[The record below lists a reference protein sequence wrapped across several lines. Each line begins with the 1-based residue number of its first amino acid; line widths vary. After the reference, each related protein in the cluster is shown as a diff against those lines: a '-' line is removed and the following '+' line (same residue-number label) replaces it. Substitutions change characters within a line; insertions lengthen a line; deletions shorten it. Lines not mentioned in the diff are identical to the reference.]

1 MDIKK
6 LDEILGNAVEIRD
19 AEIGGENTAV
29 RVGGVLVEIIR
40 NLLSTN
46 PRLKIDAETFDVAYS
61 ADSITLKFNIVDA
74 EGNVTE
80 KRVQIKGAEGL
91 YAGAFTPTIMQSI
104 ADSISKEATRA
115 GNAEKELLRSMEYTE
130 EELLSRLKG
139 ESLNSDSSTD
149 AFKFLGKVSSV
160 DELNELLDNLT
171 YNASIVGKGFGFFRV
186 KYNDRDVEI
195 KNILLSS
202 SLDVIV
208 QVVSGTLILNEGV
221 LGITDGRYGILMRKR
236 ENGHWGDWSV
246 IFDSTTVATLDKKIS
261 DVLAQTIISNSVR
274 SLETVTD
281 AQHKEMEANGK
292 LRKDTLYIIEDKDY
306 VEDGE
311 DSEFAR
317 LRKRVAAMSGKS
329 TICREFLPRLD
340 ASKSISVRHIPASKQ
355 VHYRFTANIDS
366 FAPITVKLGSAFKF
380 VVYSDRMEFFVD
392 DLEDPKK
399 THEYIWDDYTGGF
412 FRGRLDLIM
421 RYDIIHQRLCV
432 QCFSG
437 NNLAH
442 FYSTLLR
449 PDEVARLSV
458 ATQDSGVFSS
468 CMLKSNFFLSNKNL
482 AFANN
487 PTCVAGADCIGFK
500 SMTSSEA
507 LELMRYV
514 LNHVVP
520 SEIVWFVGLHEADD
534 VYRHS
539 LDGFLKT
546 CSDCGIR
553 PVVCTLPNTS
563 VYSNVAKNEY
573 IRSLNVDVID
583 VALYINGTENSTY
596 WHSWYWDEDTLSPTE
611 TAFDEIFNFI
621 YV

>member
-91 YAGAFTPTIMQSI
+91 YAGAFTPTIMKSI
-104 ADSISKEATRA
+104 ADSISTEATRA
-115 GNAEKELLRSMEYTE
+115 GKAEKELLA
-130 EELLSRLKG
+130 RLKG
-139 ESLNSDSSTD
+139 ESENSDSSTD

-160 DELNELLDNLT
+160 DELNELLGNLT

-186 KYNDRDVEI
+186 KYNDRDIEI

-221 LGITDGRYGILMRKR
+221 LGITDGRYACLQRKR
-236 ENGHWGDWSV
+236 EKGHWGAWSV
-246 IFDSTTVATLDKKIS
+246 LYDTTTVATLDKKIS

-281 AQHKEMEANGK
+281 AQHKEMEANGE
-292 LRKDTLYIIEDKDY
+292 LREDTLYIIEDKDY

-340 ASKSISVRHIPASKQ
+340 ASKSISVRHIPSSKR
-355 VHYRFTANIDS
+355 VKYRFTANVDS
-366 FAPITVKLGSAFKF
+366 FSPITVKLGTAFKL
-380 VVYSDRMEFFVD
+380 VIYSDRMERFVD
-392 DLEDPKK
+392 DMETPVG
-399 THEYIWDDYTGGF
+399 TYNFIWDDYTGGF
-412 FRGRLDLIM
+412 FRGQLDLIM
-421 RYDIIHQRLCV
+421 NYDTERPEMWMQIW
-432 QCFSG
+432 SG
-437 NNLAH
+437 DNMVSYNFKLP
-442 FYSTLLR
+442 R

-458 ATQDSGVFSS
+458 STQDSGVFSA
-468 CMLKSNFFLSNKNL
+468 CMLKTDFFTSRDSL
-482 AFANN
+482 AFANAL
-487 PTCVAGADCIGFK
+487 TRCVCAESIGYK
-500 SMTSSEA
+500 SMTSAEA
-507 LELMRYV
+507 LELMRYI
-514 LNHVVP
+514 LNYFVP

-596 WHSWYWDEDTLSPTE
+596 WPGKYWDEDTLFPTR
-611 TAFDEIFNFI
+611 TAFNEIFKFI
-621 YV
+621 YL